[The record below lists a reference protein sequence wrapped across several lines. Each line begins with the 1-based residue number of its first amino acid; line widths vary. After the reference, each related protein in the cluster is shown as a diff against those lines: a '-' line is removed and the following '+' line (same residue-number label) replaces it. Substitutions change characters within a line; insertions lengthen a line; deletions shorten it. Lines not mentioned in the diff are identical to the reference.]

1 MQLLKGRL
9 WPLAVVGLCV
19 CLMPSAVAQLEPPLQ
34 LSATAIG
41 QAGTAAGKSFGLDIY
56 ITGITSD
63 QQVQEY
69 AATLRSKGQDRLVNA
84 LEKAGDVGR
93 VAPVGSVGSGF
104 RIVRIHPQ
112 KDGVAHI
119 IMATN
124 RPMSFGELYQ
134 GTRSRDYPIGIV
146 TLTSTRTAMEQ
157 GCCMAPAKSSSTKR
171 VSWKSSI
178 SGRSRSD
185 WRTYAVKNN

>member
-93 VAPVGSVGSGF
+93 VAPVGSVGSSF

-146 TLTSTRTAMEQ
+146 TLDLDKDGNGTGLLHGA
-157 GCCMAPAKSSSTKR
+157 CK
-171 VSWKSSI
+171 
-178 SGRSRSD
+178 
-185 WRTYAVKNN
+185 VKFNKKGELEVEHFGQKPFRLANLRRQK